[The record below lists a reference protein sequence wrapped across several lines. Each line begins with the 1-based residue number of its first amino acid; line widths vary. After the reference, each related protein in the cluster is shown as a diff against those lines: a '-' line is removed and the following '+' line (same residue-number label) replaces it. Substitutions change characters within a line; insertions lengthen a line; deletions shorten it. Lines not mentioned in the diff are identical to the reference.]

1 MENGFDLVSIFTGLF
16 YLLASHRLIGL
27 SFRTRRHPE
36 LWLGCFFAA
45 SGLWY
50 VVYNMPYLFGFDEL
64 PALVGASVEWLYAL
78 GAIGYLLFIQITF
91 RPDAAWAVT
100 LVFIGVAFLLIGVT
114 GASLSGHYSVSL
126 ESPWFLMEWIG
137 YTIPCFWM
145 CAEGF
150 RARVLAGRRARIG
163 LCPAIVANRY
173 LLFASFALLQIL
185 GSFAELLW
193 AFELDSSSAFETLV
207 FHLLTG
213 TEIVSIAL
221 LWLAVFPP
229 TRYREWIAHRA
240 ENS

>member
-1 MENGFDLVSIFTGLF
+1 MEYGSDLISIFTGLF

-50 VVYNMPYLFGFDEL
+50 VVYNVPYLFGLDEL
-64 PALVGASVEWLYAL
+64 PALVGASVEWIYAL
-78 GAIGYLLFIQITF
+78 GAIGYLLFIRIVF
-91 RPDAAWAVT
+91 RPDAAWAAA
-100 LVFIGVAFLLIGVT
+100 LVFIGVALLLIGVT
-114 GASLSGHYSVSL
+114 GASLISHYSISL

-137 YTIPCFWM
+137 YTIPSFWM

-150 RARVLAGRRARIG
+150 RAHVLARRRARIG

-173 LLFASFALLQIL
+173 LLFAAFALLQIL

-193 AFELDSSSAFETLV
+193 ASQLGTSSALEALV

-213 TEIVSIAL
+213 AEIASVAM

-229 TRYREWIAHRA
+229 TRYREWIARRA
-240 ENS
+240 ESS